1 MHQGTW
7 RVYTPMQSA
16 GEGAGLAS
24 LQIVCAWCQQPL
36 RRQWA
41 QTPMPFQISYS
52 ICACC
57 YADVSR
63 GLAPLTAGAPSPGK
77 RAS

>member
-1 MHQGTW
+1 MRQGPW
-7 RVYTPMQSA
+7 RIYEPMQP
-16 GEGAGLAS
+16 AS
-24 LQIVCAWCQQPL
+24 GDDGFAFLQIVCAWCQQPL
-36 RRQWA
+36 RRQRV

>member
-1 MHQGTW
+1 MC
-7 RVYTPMQSA
+7 RVDKPMPQVDVDDGFA
-16 GEGAGLAS
+16 F

-36 RRQWA
+36 RRQRV

-57 YADVSR
+57 YGAVSR
-63 GLAPLTAGAPSPGK
+63 GLAPLTAGAPSPGT